1 MKTEENSRLTY
12 TNNNNSNH
20 LSEEFISNINTLS
33 DSIKEYYTV
42 SKNTNKNIN
51 ILFCSIENEIILKNN
66 ILKNTFSDKFK
77 DSLLKLKYN
86 IKSEENNLS
95 SFFND
100 AKILFKRMRK
110 LHQDTVEEKLVR
122 QKSFLG
128 QSSNNTT
135 YSNRNLLGNNSEKN
149 LKERKIFLDMGVK
162 AKTVVKKNEKDNI
175 IPIYNKKNINK
186 DAKNIGYNNKYI
198 SEIEKLKELNK
209 AYELKI
215 KRLNFAIKKYQ
226 TELDN
231 KNKNNNNNIQLK
243 ENALSL
249 RNFQSMAD
257 INSSYKIDI
266 QKIIEENNS
275 LKKQN
280 ELNKNINNKFNNLI
294 KQNNLLKVNI
304 TNITNNNKYLKK
316 ESDYLKNKINIIEK
330 KLTEE
335 KNDNNKETYNNMP
348 ISKKNTQ
355 DSENQVLI
363 EKIKSIMINK
373 NVQWD
378 NIKDG
383 ISTIINNFTN
393 ENEQLKLIQKRFKET
408 VQFIE
413 NHNKK
418 NNEDKYSFNI
428 LKDNSNILIK
438 KMNELIQEKI
448 GKELIIYKFNMQI
461 FELKENLEK
470 LNDVKKINNELNNNP
485 NISIKELNRKYEEQ
499 KQENNKLKEKIKIIE
514 TEREQYYKKLLS
526 LGIKYTNLGK
536 EDKNSHDQIFDEL
549 NNEIEQLKTR
559 NESLDKLVEVFYSQF
574 WNNNDGEKVKIDNDE
589 IKVLKK
595 ENEKLINQIIR
606 LSKNIPEEYNE
617 LQNQYN
623 ILEIKYNQLLLDK
636 NKSNDIINNLNN
648 KISNN
653 LELKK
658 VLTQMEEIKKENEII
673 KKKNISLIERLEQKE
688 KETQKNK
695 SNDNKIED
703 IKYSNSEEE
712 FDLRKM
718 GQIVKEKN
726 KSQDLN
732 IDYPNIQNLK
742 DKNKELDFYYNA
754 LEGLVKNLLLTIH
767 VNNKNKA
774 YVNELCT
781 IVGFDPET
789 KTKILNNKK
798 LNIY

>member
-1 MKTEENSRLTY
+1 MKTEEDSRSAKI
-12 TNNNNSNH
+12 NNNNSNN
-20 LSEEFISNINTLS
+20 LSEEFISNINILS

-51 ILFCSIENEIILKNN
+51 ILFCSIENEIIVKNN

-77 DSLLKLKYN
+77 DSLIKLKFN

-110 LHQDTVEEKLVR
+110 LHQNTVEEKLVR

-128 QSSNNTT
+128 LSSNNTT
-135 YSNRNLLGNNSEKN
+135 YSKRNLLSNNSEKN

-162 AKTVVKKNEKDNI
+162 AKTVVKKKDKDNI
-175 IPIYNKKNINK
+175 IPIYNKMNISK

-198 SEIEKLKELNK
+198 TEIEKLKELNK

-215 KRLNFAIKKYQ
+215 KSLNFAIKKYQ

-231 KNKNNNNNIQLK
+231 KNKNNNNIQLK
-243 ENALSL
+243 ESALSL
-249 RNFQSMAD
+249 RNFQSMVD
-257 INSSYKIDI
+257 INSPYKIDI

-335 KNDNNKETYNNMP
+335 KNDNIKEIYNNMP

-355 DSENQVLI
+355 DSENQILI

-408 VQFIE
+408 VQYLE

-428 LKDNSNILIK
+428 LKDNSNILIQ

-448 GKELIIYKFNMQI
+448 GKELIIYKLNKQI
-461 FELKENLEK
+461 FELKDNLEK

-485 NISIKELNRKYEEQ
+485 NISIKELNKKYEEQ
-499 KQENNKLKEKIKIIE
+499 KQENNKLNEKIKIIE

-574 WNNNDGEKVKIDNDE
+574 WNNNDGEKVKNDNDE

-658 VLTQMEEIKKENEII
+658 VLTQMEELKKENEII

-703 IKYSNSEEE
+703 IKYSNYEEE

-718 GQIVKEKN
+718 GKIVKEKN

-742 DKNKELDFYYNA
+742 DKNKELDFYYNT

-798 LNIY
+798 